1 MRRFLGTKV
10 SFMVLG
16 MLAAVLSIG
25 VVWAA
30 GAPGP
35 WSRITLEPQTSEII
49 VHPHT
54 VEVTAE
60 SRRPAFEVLGSGFI
74 PGELVFIQIERE
86 PEGNIVIPLGMTE
99 ARANDDRAFY
109 VQVHAIPADIEP
121 GIYTVKASGT
131 RGSAVATQAL
141 RVIEKSDGK

>member
-10 SFMVLG
+10 SFVVLG

-25 VVWAA
+25 VAWAA

-35 WSRITLEPQTSEII
+35 WPRTALEPQTSEII

-54 VEVTAE
+54 VEAG
-60 SRRPAFEVLGSGFI
+60 RPAFEVLGSGFI

-86 PEGNIVIPLGMTE
+86 PQGSIVIPLGSTE
-99 ARANDDRAFY
+99 ARANNNRAFY
-109 VQVHAIPADIEP
+109 IQVHAIPTDIEP
-121 GIYTVKASGT
+121 GMYTVKASGT

-141 RVIEKSDGK
+141 RVIATADGK

>member
-10 SFMVLG
+10 SLVVLG
-16 MLAAVLSIG
+16 MLAALLSIG

-35 WSRITLEPQTSEII
+35 WNRITLEPQIPEIL

-54 VEVTAE
+54 VMVNEQ
-60 SRRPAFEVLGSGFI
+60 SRRPGMEIMGSGFI

-86 PEGNIVIPLGMTE
+86 PEGNIVIPLGATQ
-99 ARANDDRAFY
+99 ARANNNRAFFI
-109 VQVHAIPADIEP
+109 QVHSLPADIGA
-121 GIYTVKASGT
+121 GIYTIKASGT
-131 RGSAVATQAL
+131 RGSPVVTQPF
-141 RVIEKSDGK
+141 RVLEEKIR

>member
-10 SFMVLG
+10 SFVVLG

-35 WSRITLEPQTSEII
+35 FSRIVLEPQTSEII

-54 VEVTAE
+54 VAIEAD
-60 SRRPAFEVLGSGFI
+60 SKRPAFEVLGSGFI

-86 PEGNIVIPLGMTE
+86 PEGNIVIPLGATE
-99 ARANDDRAFY
+99 ARANDNRAFY
-109 VQVHAIPADIEP
+109 VQVHAIPTDIEP

-141 RVIEKSDGK
+141 RVIEEK

>member
-10 SFMVLG
+10 SLVVLG

-25 VVWAA
+25 VAWAA

-35 WSRITLEPQTSEII
+35 WSRIALEPQTSEII

-54 VEVTAE
+54 VEE
-60 SRRPAFEVLGSGFI
+60 GKPAFEVLGSGFY
-74 PGELVFIQIERE
+74 PGELVFLQIERE
-86 PEGNIVIPLGMTE
+86 PEGNIVIPLGATQ
-99 ARANDDRAFY
+99 ARANNNRAFY
-109 VQVHAIPADIEP
+109 VKVHAIPADIGP
-121 GIYTVKASGT
+121 GVYTIKASGT

-141 RVIEKSDGK
+141 RVLAKKPE